1 VAEELPCASPM
12 SVLTSSRPSSQP
24 FAWSFNMTQERTSCL
39 VEIVA
44 ENGTTG
50 WGNVL
55 DLPAPMR
62 LSYKRWRLSWSAK
75 KRSLP
80 RNTGSTFT
88 IPFAIRG
95 RKVSS

>member
-1 VAEELPCASPM
+1 MRVAD
-12 SVLTSSRPSSQP
+12 VRPHVFEAKLSQP